1 MKTNITTELSPQ
13 WLEEK
18 VQQMKI
24 AREEQEL
31 TLNFDPID
39 GICTVYTSIPSLIK
53 KYLNNPIVQ
62 KGNLKVLTAYKGKP
76 TSIEIKVEKNLFDSN
91 FFKKK
96 RVISDAHKKA
106 LLNGRRRIQ
115 TLKTDHKNRDY

>member
-13 WLEEK
+13 WLQEN

-31 TLNFDPID
+31 SLNFDPID
-39 GICTVYTSIPSLIK
+39 GICTVYTSIPSQIS
-53 KYLNNPIVQ
+53 KYLKNPVVQ
-62 KGNLKVLTAYKGKP
+62 NGNLNVLTAYKGKP
-76 TSIEIKVEKNLFDSN
+76 TSIEIRVEKNLFDSN

-96 RVISDAHKKA
+96 RVISAAHKKA
-106 LLNGRRRIQ
+106 LQDGR
-115 TLKTDHKNRDY
+115 NRMV